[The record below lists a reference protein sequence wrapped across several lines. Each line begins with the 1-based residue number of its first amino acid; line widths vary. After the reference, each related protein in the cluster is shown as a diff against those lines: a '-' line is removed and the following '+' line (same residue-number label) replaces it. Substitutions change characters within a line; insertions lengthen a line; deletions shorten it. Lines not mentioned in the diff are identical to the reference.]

1 MAAAA
6 TIKFVVFMIT
16 ISMAL
21 TVLLTMKHPNFYG
34 NSSSDIDVPS
44 SSAEEMHD
52 EDVLVMPFKR
62 ASRFLAE
69 ERNPRAADHCHKD
82 NEVCTLQG
90 TNSTCC
96 NNKCMD
102 LSTDK
107 KNCGACKKKCKYT
120 ETCCRGECVDITY
133 DKRHCGECN
142 NACSPGGYCIYGL
155 CDYA

>member
-1 MAAAA
+1 MAAT
-6 TIKFVVFMIT
+6 TIRVIVFVTTM
-16 ISMAL
+16 SMAL
-21 TVLLTMKHPNFYG
+21 TVLLTMQHLNFDKI
-34 NSSSDIDVPS
+34 SSSGNIDVS
-44 SSAEEMHD
+44 SKKSNDD
-52 EDVLVMPFKR
+52 EVVVMPFKR
-62 ASRFLAE
+62 VNRFLAE
-69 ERNPRAADHCHKD
+69 EKNPRAADHCHKD

-107 KNCGACKKKCKYT
+107 KNCGACKNKCKYT

>member
-1 MAAAA
+1 MVA
-6 TIKFVVFMIT
+6 TTVRVIVFVTMM
-16 ISMAL
+16 SMAL
-21 TVLLTMKHPNFYG
+21 TALLTMKHLSFDG
-34 NSSSDIDVPS
+34 KSSSDNIDVPS
-44 SSAEEMHD
+44 KESNDD
-52 EDVLVMPFKR
+52 EVLVMPFKR
-62 ASRFLAE
+62 VNRFLAE
-69 ERNPRAADHCHKD
+69 EKNPRAADHCHKD
-82 NEVCTLQG
+82 NEVCSLQG

-107 KNCGACKKKCKYT
+107 KNCGACKNKCKYT
-120 ETCCRGECVDITY
+120 ETCCRGECVDVTY

>member
-1 MAAAA
+1 M
-6 TIKFVVFMIT
+6 IQIIVFMMT

-21 TVLLTMKHPNFYG
+21 TVLLTMNHPSFYEKSG
-34 NSSSDIDVPS
+34 
-44 SSAEEMHD
+44 SAQKD
-52 EDVLVMPFKR
+52 GDLLVMPLKR
-62 ASRFLAE
+62 VNRFLGE
-69 ERNPRAADHCHKD
+69 EKNPRAADHCHKD
-82 NEVCTLQG
+82 NQVCNLQG

-107 KNCGACKKKCKYT
+107 NNCGACKNKCKYT
-120 ETCCRGECVDITY
+120 ETCCRGECVDVTY

-142 NACSPGGYCIYGL
+142 NACSPGGYCIYAL